1 MIFLGLAPSGRS
13 FVVGSTLR
21 VTLKVLLVS
30 VFSALTVPVSVPYSL
45 QNAEAEAT
53 FTGGDVV
60 RAARA
65 YDGVPYRSTV
75 CDRAAGMDCDCFV
88 RFAFRDVG
96 NPMPLG
102 IRNQAEQGVR
112 IDWANRRAGDVLFMD
127 LVKNLDAGK
136 ADHVAIWTRDGY
148 IIDAS
153 SYYERVTE
161 HDFSNMYTRGDVM
174 QVRRYR

>member
-1 MIFLGLAPSGRS
+1 MQPTIQVRLMI
-13 FVVGSTLR
+13 
-21 VTLKVLLVS
+21 LLTI
-30 VFSALTVPVSVPYSL
+30 VFAAIAAVASIPYTS
-45 QNAEAEAT
+45 QNAQAQAT
-53 FTGGDVV
+53 FTGRDVI

-75 CDRAAGMDCDCFV
+75 CDRKAGMDCDCFV
-88 RFAFRDVG
+88 RFAYRDVG
-96 NPMPLG
+96 YPMPLG

-112 IDWANRRAGDVLFMD
+112 IKWANRRAGDVLFMD

-136 ADHVAIWTRDGY
+136 ADHVAIWTNNGY

-153 SYYERVTE
+153 SFYERVTE
-161 HDFSNMYTRGDVM
+161 HRFSNRYTRDDVL

>member
-1 MIFLGLAPSGRS
+1 M
-13 FVVGSTLR
+13 
-21 VTLKVLLVS
+21 VLLAA
-30 VFSALTVPVSVPYSL
+30 VFSALTVLVSVPYLS
-45 QNAEAEAT
+45 QNADAEAT
-53 FTGGDVV
+53 FTGGDVI

-75 CDRAAGMDCDCFV
+75 CDREAGMDCDCFV
-88 RFAFRDVG
+88 RFAYRDVG
-96 NPMPLG
+96 YPMPLG

-112 IDWANRRAGDVLFMD
+112 ITWANRRAGDVLFMD

-136 ADHVAIWTRDGY
+136 ADHVAIWTRQGY

-161 HDFSNMYTRGDVM
+161 HDFSNMYTRGDVL

>member
-1 MIFLGLAPSGRS
+1 MVLLATVFSA
-13 FVVGSTLR
+13 LA
-21 VTLKVLLVS
+21 LLVS
-30 VFSALTVPVSVPYSL
+30 VSYLS
-45 QNAEAEAT
+45 QNAAAEST
-53 FTGGDVV
+53 FTGGDVI

-75 CDRAAGMDCDCFV
+75 CDREAGMDCDCFV
-88 RFAFRDVG
+88 RFAYRDVG
-96 NPMPLG
+96 YPMPLG

-112 IDWANRRAGDVLFMD
+112 IHWANRRAGDVLFMD

-136 ADHVAIWTRDGY
+136 ADHVAIWTKNGH

-153 SYYERVTE
+153 SLYERVTE
-161 HDFSNMYTRGDVM
+161 HDFSNMYARNDVL